1 MNHFDTVKTPIWT
14 NLELANYMGC
24 LSNSRNSL
32 SNSPRKL
39 VTVVAATDQGRRYTS
54 SHVLLIVFTC
64 FYAKFLHSPAMKDLA
79 ILLAGAQTFPA
90 TQLPSAATGFG
101 GLVLDGFGC
110 FLMVTPHV
118 AIM

>member
-1 MNHFDTVKTPIWT
+1 M
-14 NLELANYMGC
+14 ELANYMGC
-24 LSNSRNSL
+24 LSNGRNSL

-39 VTVVAATDQGRRYTS
+39 ATVVAATDQGRRYTS

-79 ILLAGAQTFPA
+79 GAQTFPA

-101 GLVLDGFGC
+101 GLVLGVFSW
-110 FLMVTPHV
+110 
-118 AIM
+118 